1 MEGGASAESGP
12 GPSMAVSPQAPA
24 HCAKSTRLYLEIERR
39 FLEDCFKLQA
49 GLAPPCDLYRFID
62 RVSSE
67 YTSRNTLSSTHL
79 VVASNPARFS
89 SSCVLFERNT
99 RKTAERRNKRN
110 YGVRTYESALFC
122 SPQRVNIYSNDGEG
136 QHALAGRHNGTTTV
150 CLSVSCRLSQKKKN
164 RTPPESYWL
173 AHTWSSTLWPAG
185 AMEIRCQFGFG
196 FGFRSLVSFRFNRCR
211 FKFILFFCE
220 KVSLSLHLRIK
231 LVPTLYRIGFGARTI
246 TPWQSSTLPYHERP
260 TLIFR
265 HGQWWTKS
273 NSTRYGDGSSVTCFN
288 FSSPTQTTIDVV
300 KQQRNTDRELS
311 ILSR

>member
-1 MEGGASAESGP
+1 MEGGASAESGS

-62 RVSSE
+62 RVSCD

-150 CLSVSCRLSQKKKN
+150 CLSVSCRLSQKKKPY
-164 RTPPESYWL
+164 TAGKLL
-173 AHTWSSTLWPAG
+173 ACTHLVEHLVAR
-185 AMEIRCQFGFG
+185 RC
-196 FGFRSLVSFRFNRCR
+196 
-211 FKFILFFCE
+211 
-220 KVSLSLHLRIK
+220 
-231 LVPTLYRIGFGARTI
+231 
-246 TPWQSSTLPYHERP
+246 
-260 TLIFR
+260 
-265 HGQWWTKS
+265 HG
-273 NSTRYGDGSSVTCFN
+273 D
-288 FSSPTQTTIDVV
+288 
-300 KQQRNTDRELS
+300 
-311 ILSR
+311 